1 MCKKGTFENPKIA
14 AKDNMA
20 YGVQQNT
27 NTEARV
33 TTFEGLWSFFV
44 EYLRNKA
51 YQYCYFELFLHCLYS
66 DISNTNGA

>member
-20 YGVQQNT
+20 YGVQQNK

-33 TTFEGLWSFFV
+33 TTFKRLQFSLVDWF
-44 EYLRNKA
+44 
-51 YQYCYFELFLHCLYS
+51 
-66 DISNTNGA
+66 

>member
-27 NTEARV
+27 NTEASV
-33 TTFEGLWSFFV
+33 TTLV
-44 EYLRNKA
+44 EIVMIFPR
-51 YQYCYFELFLHCLYS
+51 H
-66 DISNTNGA
+66 